1 MDDDSV
7 TLTLTQDEALVL
19 HKILEIVL
27 EGDEPLDPTL
37 PRNKKAA
44 SGPVPSS
51 GQR

>member
-7 TLTLTQDEALVL
+7 ILTLTQDEALVL

-27 EGDEPLDPTL
+27 GGDEPSDPTL
-37 PRNKKAA
+37 PRDKKGA
-44 SGPVPSS
+44 SDPVPSS